1 MRRRLR
7 RRPDEPEE
15 LGVSAL
21 TPMVDM
27 LTLTLLFLLKSWS
40 EDPPVVVDD
49 AGFALPLSAGEAE
62 APIRLPIDVGEHT
75 IFVNG
80 NRVVGTAFYAAN
92 ADMHVPEVYDAVM
105 KRGAS
110 SVSLRVDAD
119 VPWTV
124 VRKLLFTLQEAGVE
138 DVALIA
144 ESRAGL

>member
-1 MRRRLR
+1 MMRRLR
-7 RRPDEPEE
+7 RPEPEGE
-15 LGVSAL
+15 ALGASAL

-40 EDPPVVVDD
+40 EDPPVVVDE
-49 AGFALPLSAGEAE
+49 AGFALPFSAGEGE
-62 APIRLPIDVGEHT
+62 APIRLAVDVGEHT

-80 NRVVGTAFYAAN
+80 NRVVGSAFYATN
-92 ADMHVPEVYDAVM
+92 AEMHLPEVYDAILA
-105 KRGAS
+105 RGAGP
-110 SVSLRVDAD
+110 VALRVDAD

-138 DVALIA
+138 DVSLIA